1 MGQDVVKFYFNKKRQ
16 PGNIQYDDE
25 LIYVEGMQV
34 DKLVIGDDWVITTNK
49 NNELVITYKDGL
61 VGKWIPVEQNQ
72 D

>member
-16 PGNIQYDDE
+16 PENIQYDDE
-25 LIYVEGMQV
+25 PIYVEDMQV
-34 DKLVIGDDWVITTNK
+34 DKLVIGKNWVITTNK

-61 VGKWIPVEQNQ
+61 IGKWIPVESSK

>member
-16 PGNIQYDDE
+16 PENIQYDDE
-25 LIYVEGMQV
+25 LIYMEGMQV
-34 DKLVIGDDWVITTNK
+34 DKLVIGDGLIITTNK

-61 VGKWIPVEQNQ
+61 IGKWIPAEPNQ

>member
-1 MGQDVVKFYFNKKRQ
+1 MGKDVVKFYLNKKRQ
-16 PGNIQYDDE
+16 PGSISYDDE
-25 LIYVEGMQV
+25 PIYAENMQV
-34 DKLVIGDDWVITTNK
+34 DKLVINGDWVITTNK

>member
-25 LIYVEGMQV
+25 PIYVEGMQV
-34 DKLVIGDDWVITTNK
+34 DKLVIGDGWIITTNK
-49 NNELVITYKDGL
+49 NNELVITYKDGV